1 MNQINSYPTKK
12 SENFFKDVFDIN
24 DGDNSTNAG
33 SAQTLKSK
41 EENQEDS
48 QVPNII
54 VKINNFAP
62 VIQEDPLFEEI
73 QQKLE
78 NPDYHQEELVK
89 DMKLLIN
96 RNAFIKEFNEH
107 SFLNKNSFEIFSKQS
122 ASRIIFIL
130 NLINYMNVI
139 NAISYY
145 TRKHPEQFPVILNKL
160 SINFSYVEDEINKK
174 YANVIL
180 MVPKSP
186 VLYNYISTHGNLGIK
201 DEKYKALVKEYC
213 TFGNKYTF
221 DNGYCYEDLSVSHL
235 IELLGDNTFEVRP
248 NVMYYIENDAAKK
261 LVDSKLVEIPKKYI
275 LNDSINKIKYSGYNE
290 RDLIIS
296 MLQTV
301 KIELNINFRKII
313 SHGLTVK
320 YNKLY
325 LEKGTTYLFEIK
337 VQISDILKDIE
348 KIENKQNR
356 FINALKHVEINGVF
370 PDAKKDY
377 KSIFMCDHNPIY
389 VRNKAI
395 KDEKLKS
402 GKSSLL
408 YSGVQLG
415 ITFVNTLNNNI
426 KGLNKKIDDLE
437 ERDESKNKKIAALE
451 RENES
456 KNKKIDSL
464 EKNIATLQE
473 QNNIILEELRALKKD
488 LAKKNNEV
496 NTINGPQAKENDKDK
511 NDNNSDKRLESLEN
525 VFMDNFISINSLLKE
540 PNIGLLIRETFETVF
555 KCFENIL
562 EEILQNNDNMLC
574 SKIESLINDKGNI
587 SVAYVKKLL
596 SDKIVKDNSCSPYYE
611 AIKELLFGIDEKA
624 NCDVLIN
631 QEKEKKEYLI
641 KLIGFVEIFENNQDI
656 NDIERKLKGAL
667 LYIILELLG
676 IEKFNSLVAD
686 VNKKNV
692 ANDRIIMKLL
702 IISVN
707 PVNYDV

>member
-62 VIQEDPLFEEI
+62 TIQEDPLFEEI

-313 SHGLTVK
+313 SRGLTVK

-456 KNKKIDSL
+456 KNKKIDYL

-496 NTINGPQAKENDKDK
+496 NTINDPQAKDNDKHK
-511 NDNNSDKRLESLEN
+511 NDNNSDKRLESLET
-525 VFMDNFISINSLLKE
+525 VFIDNFISLSSLLKE

-656 NDIERKLKGAL
+656 NDMERKLKGAL

-692 ANDRIIMKLL
+692 ANDRILMKLL

>member
-54 VKINNFAP
+54 VKINNFAQT
-62 VIQEDPLFEEI
+62 IQEDPLFEQI

-107 SFLNKNSFEIFSKQS
+107 SFLDKNSFEIFSKQS

-313 SHGLTVK
+313 SRGLTVK

-451 RENES
+451 
-456 KNKKIDSL
+456 
-464 EKNIATLQE
+464 KNIAALEE
-473 QNNIILEELRALKKD
+473 QNNIILEELRALKKV
-488 LAKKNNEV
+488 LAKKNNEI
-496 NTINGPQAKENDKDK
+496 NTINDPQAKDNDKDK

-562 EEILQNNDNMLC
+562 KEFLQNNDNMLC

-587 SVAYVKKLL
+587 SAASVKKLL

-611 AIKELLFGIDEKA
+611 AIKELLFGIEEKA

-656 NDIERKLKGAL
+656 NEIERKLKGAL

-676 IEKFNSLVAD
+676 IEKFNSLDAD

-692 ANDRIIMKLL
+692 ANDRILMKLL

-707 PVNYDV
+707 PVNYGV